1 MYSITR
7 RPRAAPLGP
16 RSVHHAVMRV
26 RIEIPRRARGAGA
39 GWMRGA
45 SAGGGAHADAMG
57 HDVAWHV
64 TGRPWPWLKIK
75 SSRSD

>member
-16 RSVHHAVMRV
+16 RTVHHAVMRV

-39 GWMRGA
+39 GGMRGA
-45 SAGGGAHADAMG
+45 CAGGGAHADMG
-57 HDVAWHV
+57 HDVACV
-64 TGRPWPWLKIK
+64 VGPRALA
-75 SSRSD
+75 

>member
-26 RIEIPRRARGAGA
+26 RMEIPRRARGAGA
-39 GWMRGA
+39 GGMRA
-45 SAGGGAHADAMG
+45 AHPPAAAPMPMG
-57 HDVAWHV
+57 HDMACVR
-64 TGRPWPWLKIK
+64 RPWPWLKIK